1 MCTEYAYLFT
11 KRKDEAKLMKQEKQK
26 KQKVQKAQKV
36 EKKQKTR
43 KRGLRAK
50 LVLPVGIMIAIICA
64 GLGVVSYLSARSGM
78 VQMGVEQASMSARIA
93 INSIAKDEAKYL
105 VGGNENTPEY
115 VNSLSSLRYVRAN
128 CDVKYLYTL
137 YTDGDKVYYGIDT
150 DTSENQAKPGDLYE
164 ETYEALKSVFE
175 GEELVQDYIETTKN
189 GDLITVYKP
198 LIDNHGEVVGI
209 LGVDYDAT
217 QVSARINELLNT
229 TVIITLI
236 SLVVAISILSIVVGR
251 VVKGLTKVSLTIY
264 DLVHSDGD
272 LTQKLDVRTGDELEL
287 IADNV
292 NKLLEFIH
300 SIMSN
305 IADNSVKLNNSVRAV
320 SDSLSSAGCSIETVS
335 STMEEMNAVMEETS
349 ASLNRI
355 NEAVDGAYSEIE
367 VIANSADDGRK
378 SSDEAIDKAAK
389 VYTWAQNEQAN
400 AKSGATKLIDK
411 VNVKIE
417 QSKAVEEI
425 KDLTE
430 QILNI
435 SSQTNLLA
443 LNASI
448 EAARAGEAGRGFAV
462 VADEIGK
469 LATDSANV
477 ATNIQ
482 AVSATVVAAVNDLA
496 VEAENIV
503 TFLEETA
510 MQGYEQLIN
519 VSGNYKTDVGMLNE
533 AMIQFANR
541 SEELRSQMDEI
552 MDSIKAVNT
561 AVDESTKGVTNVT
574 EMSMEL
580 TNNVKEINDEADN
593 NMNVATALSEEVGKF
608 KL

>member
-1 MCTEYAYLFT
+1 
-11 KRKDEAKLMKQEKQK
+11 MKQEKQK
-26 KQKVQKAQKV
+26 KEKEQKAQKAQKKQKV
-36 EKKQKTR
+36 EKKVKKLKTR
-43 KRGLRAK
+43 KMGLRKK
-50 LVLPVGIMIAIICA
+50 LVLPVGIMIAIICT
-64 GLGVVSYLSARSGM
+64 GLGIVSYLSAQSGM
-78 VQMGVEQASMSARIA
+78 VQMGVEQASLSARIA

-105 VGGNENTPEY
+105 IGGNENTPEY

-128 CDVKYLYTL
+128 CGVKYLYTL

-150 DTSENQAKPGDLYE
+150 DNTENQAKPGDLFEESYE
-164 ETYEALKSVFE
+164 SLKKAFE
-175 GEELVQDYIETTKN
+175 GEDIVHNYIEKTEN

-198 LIDNHGEVVGI
+198 LVDNHGEVVGI
-209 LGVDYDAT
+209 LGVDYDASN
-217 QVSARINELLNT
+217 VSARIDNLLLT
-229 TVIITLI
+229 TCIITFI
-236 SLVVAISILSIVVGR
+236 SLVIAIIVLSIVVGR
-251 VVKGLTKVSLTIY
+251 VVNGLTKVNLTIY

-292 NKLLEFIH
+292 NKLLAFIH
-300 SIMSN
+300 GIMSS

-355 NEAVDGAYSEIE
+355 NEAVDGAYNEIE
-367 VIANSADDGRK
+367 VIANSAEDGKK

-389 VYTWAQNEQAN
+389 VYTWAQNEQTN

-425 KDLTE
+425 NDLTE

-580 TNNVKEINDEADN
+580 TNNVKEINDEADT
-593 NMNVATALSEEVGKF
+593 NMNVANALSEEVSKF

>member
-1 MCTEYAYLFT
+1 M
-11 KRKDEAKLMKQEKQK
+11 
-26 KQKVQKAQKV
+26 
-36 EKKQKTR
+36 
-43 KRGLRAK
+43 
-50 LVLPVGIMIAIICA
+50 
-64 GLGVVSYLSARSGM
+64 
-78 VQMGVEQASMSARIA
+78 
-93 INSIAKDEAKYL
+93 
-105 VGGNENTPEY
+105 
-115 VNSLSSLRYVRAN
+115 
-128 CDVKYLYTL
+128 
-137 YTDGDKVYYGIDT
+137 
-150 DTSENQAKPGDLYE
+150 YE

-251 VVKGLTKVSLTIY
+251 VVKGLTKVNLTIY

-300 SIMSN
+300 GIMSN

-335 STMEEMNAVMEETS
+335 STMEETS

-417 QSKAVEEI
+417 QSKAVVEI
-425 KDLTE
+425 EDLTE

>member
-1 MCTEYAYLFT
+1 M
-11 KRKDEAKLMKQEKQK
+11 
-26 KQKVQKAQKV
+26 
-36 EKKQKTR
+36 
-43 KRGLRAK
+43 
-50 LVLPVGIMIAIICA
+50 
-64 GLGVVSYLSARSGM
+64 
-78 VQMGVEQASMSARIA
+78 
-93 INSIAKDEAKYL
+93 
-105 VGGNENTPEY
+105 
-115 VNSLSSLRYVRAN
+115 
-128 CDVKYLYTL
+128 
-137 YTDGDKVYYGIDT
+137 
-150 DTSENQAKPGDLYE
+150 
-164 ETYEALKSVFE
+164 
-175 GEELVQDYIETTKN
+175 
-189 GDLITVYKP
+189 
-198 LIDNHGEVVGI
+198 
-209 LGVDYDAT
+209 
-217 QVSARINELLNT
+217 
-229 TVIITLI
+229 
-236 SLVVAISILSIVVGR
+236 
-251 VVKGLTKVSLTIY
+251 
-264 DLVHSDGD
+264 
-272 LTQKLDVRTGDELEL
+272 
-287 IADNV
+287 
-292 NKLLEFIH
+292 
-300 SIMSN
+300 
-305 IADNSVKLNNSVRAV
+305 
-320 SDSLSSAGCSIETVS
+320 
-335 STMEEMNAVMEETS
+335 
-349 ASLNRI
+349 
-355 NEAVDGAYSEIE
+355 
-367 VIANSADDGRK
+367 
-378 SSDEAIDKAAK
+378 
-389 VYTWAQNEQAN
+389 
-400 AKSGATKLIDK
+400 
-411 VNVKIE
+411 
-417 QSKAVEEI
+417 
-425 KDLTE
+425 TE